1 MSLQKAMEVHSEILS
16 RPGMGINSPILRR
29 LQEVIKTAY
38 GREGQEAIKQARISA
53 SKIEG
58 SKINALIRRSAQLQQ
73 EEPTKKRPGDARLQR
88 LAQREEGAPKS
99 NARQLTS
106 RQQRNLLRAE
116 LQGTPTL
123 KFIPELESSENAAV
137 VKPNLSNL
145 DGPLQPNEVGNIAEM
160 SAKEI
165 LDTFGPNRI
174 DLTLQ
179 SMGQEL
185 TGSERQRANKLK
197 KLLIAE

>member
-1 MSLQKAMEVHSEILS
+1 MSLQKVMEVHSEIIS
-16 RPGMGINSPILRR
+16 RPGMGINSPIVRR

-38 GREGQEAIKQARISA
+38 GREGQEAVRQARIQA
-53 SKIEG
+53 SKVAG
-58 SKINALIRRSAQLQQ
+58 SNINALIRRSAQLEQ
-73 EEPTKKRPGDARLQR
+73 EEPKKKRPGEARLQR